1 MGKVL
6 TISVAAYN
14 IEAFIHRTLGSVLD
28 DRILQDIEVL
38 VIDDGGTDNSLQ
50 IAKEYSEKYPDTVF
64 PIHKENGG
72 YGSVLNLAFQRAT
85 GKYFKQ
91 LDGDDSYITDNLV
104 EIVNHLKEIDVDYYN
119 TPIKNLYESDGH
131 YVLKDSYEDYDEG
144 FYNIDEVMP
153 KNVVA
158 MHGAIIKTSILKNMS
173 GSITEHCFYS
183 DVELIA
189 LSIPYIDKMYISH
202 KPLYEYRI
210 GVSEQSVSLNG
221 IRKHYKD
228 HERVFWKLAKLNKRY
243 AHLGE
248 GRKEIMRLRAI
259 KEAATCY
266 FFIMV
271 NPLRPQYFRETVLFD
286 RKLKARCPELRDA
299 AMEYRK
305 KIKYLIKSKFL
316 LYPVIRNRYIKQA
329 QKGTQ

>member
-1 MGKVL
+1 MDKVL

-14 IEAFIHRTLGSVLD
+14 IEPYIKRTLGSVLD
-28 DRILQDIEVL
+28 ERILQDIEVL
-38 VIDDGGTDNSLQ
+38 VIDDGGSDNSLK
-50 IAKEYSEKYPDTVF
+50 IAQEYSEKYPDTVI

-72 YGSVLNLAFQRAT
+72 YGSVLNLAFSKAS

-91 LDGDDSYITDNLV
+91 LDGDDSYITENLV
-104 EIVNHLKEIDVDYYN
+104 KIVTQLKELDVDFYS
-119 TPIKNLYESDGH
+119 TPIDNLYEIDGH
-131 YVLKDSYEDYDEG
+131 HVLKDSYEDYKEG
-144 FYNIDEVMP
+144 IYNIDEVMP

-158 MHGAIIKTSILKNMS
+158 MHGAIIKTSILKNMK

-189 LSIPYIDKMYISH
+189 LSIPYVKTIYISH
-202 KPLYEYRI
+202 TPLYEYRI
-210 GVSEQSVSLNG
+210 GVAEQSMSLNG

-228 HERVFWKLAKLNKRY
+228 HERVFWKLAKLNSKY
-243 AHLGE
+243 SKLGA
-248 GRKEIMRLRAI
+248 GRKEIMRLRVT
-259 KEAATCY
+259 KEAAVCY

-271 NPLRPQYFRETVLFD
+271 NPLRPQYFRETVHFD
-286 RKLKARCPELRDA
+286 KKLKARYPELRDA

-316 LYPVIRNRYIKQA
+316 LYPVIRTRYIKQA
-329 QKGTQ
+329 EKGIQ